1 MLYGEAIT
9 ALHERFDAHDLWV
22 RDVVD
27 LLTEMRDP
35 GKKDAPT

>member
-22 RDVVD
+22 KDVVAV
-27 LLTEMRDP
+27 LKEMRDATN
-35 GKKDAPT
+35 KDVST